1 MLANVSF
8 SHLWIWISFLC
19 LSFYIFLVL
28 DLSYLGKVSIM
39 IFILALILFIFS
51 NLPAGLAGMLCLI
64 GAVLLGVPDSILFES
79 LNQHI
84 VWLMIGAFIISSVI
98 EESGLLTRLVNWFS
112 RKCHTEKRT
121 SLFILATIQLMT
133 FFIPSTSSR
142 AAAMLPIYQAIKTQ
156 FPKRATMYGLMI
168 PILILTMTNTTLI
181 GAGSHLIGI
190 GILEGQ
196 TDKSISYIDFVL
208 WGLPFGLLISLIAAV
223 ILMYSP
229 IKQQP
234 MKEVSDKEP
243 VDIEVDVE
251 QTPLSSKERKAIIL
265 IGITIVLWVTESL
278 HGLDIAFVTI
288 LMAFCMLIPQL
299 GLITW
304 KKALSEVSWSLIF
317 FVASAT
323 ALGELLIKYGVV
335 KYIQDQILSLLNG
348 LPVMPAIVF
357 VIILSII
364 SVGSHL
370 LITSH
375 TTRAV
380 VLVPT
385 VLIFAETFELNPMSV
400 VFITLIGINYCLTLP
415 VSSKAL
421 LIFYE
426 LDDRPFN
433 TSQLLKLNMWLLPIY
448 VVFMVLM
455 YLFYWQFIGLKL
467 K

>member
-8 SHLWIWISFLC
+8 SQLWIWIVFLC

-39 IFILALILFIFS
+39 IFILALILFVFS
-51 NLPAGLAGMLCLI
+51 SLPAGLAGMLCLI

-98 EESGLLTRLVNWFS
+98 EESGLLTRLVHWFS
-112 RKCHTEKRT
+112 RKCHSEKRA
-121 SLFILATIQLMT
+121 SLFILVTIQVMT

-168 PILILTMTNTTLI
+168 PILILTLTNTTLI

-196 TDKSISYIDFVL
+196 TEHSISYIDFVL
-208 WGLPFGLLISLIAAV
+208 WGLPFGLIISLVAALV
-223 ILMYSP
+223 IMYSP
-229 IKQQP
+229 IQQQP
-234 MKEVSDKEP
+234 MKETTCKSHAHLDTEK
-243 VDIEVDVE
+243 
-251 QTPLSSKERKAIIL
+251 TPLSSKERKAIIL
-265 IGITIVLWVTESL
+265 IGITIALWITESI

-288 LMAFCMLIPQL
+288 LMAFCMLIPQM

-335 KYIQDQILSLLNG
+335 QYLQDQILALLKG
-348 LPVMPAIVF
+348 LPVLPAIVF
-357 VIILSII
+357 VVIISII

-380 VLVPT
+380 VLIPT
-385 VLIFAETFELNPMSV
+385 VIIFAKTFELNPVSV

-448 VVFMVLM
+448 IVFMVLM

>member
-8 SHLWIWISFLC
+8 SQLWIWITFLC

-39 IFILALILFIFS
+39 IFILALILFVFS
-51 NLPAGLAGMLCLI
+51 SLPAGLAGMLCLI

-98 EESGLLTRLVNWFS
+98 KESGLLTRLVNWFN
-112 RKCHTEKRT
+112 RKCHSEKRA
-121 SLFILATIQLMT
+121 SLFILMTIQIMT
-133 FFIPSTSSR
+133 FLIPSTSSR

-168 PILILTMTNTTLI
+168 PILILTLTNTTLI

-196 TDKSISYIDFVL
+196 TKQSISYIDFVL
-208 WGLPFGLLISLIAAV
+208 WGLPFGLIFSLVATLV
-223 ILMYSP
+223 LMYSP
-229 IKQQP
+229 IKQQS
-234 MKEVSDKEP
+234 MKETTNQSHAQINTKKV
-243 VDIEVDVE
+243 
-251 QTPLSSKERKAIIL
+251 PLSNKERKAIIL
-265 IGITIVLWVTESL
+265 IALTIVLWVTESI
-278 HGLDIAFVTI
+278 HGFDIAFVTI
-288 LMAFCMLIPQL
+288 LMAFCMLLPQI

-335 KYIQDQILSLLNG
+335 QYLQDQILVLLKG
-348 LPVMPAIVF
+348 LPVLPSIVF
-357 VIILSII
+357 VIIISII

-380 VLVPT
+380 VLIPT
-385 VLIFAETFELNPMSV
+385 VIIFAKTFELNPVSV

-433 TSQLLKLNMWLLPIY
+433 TSQLLKINLWLLPIY
-448 VVFMVLM
+448 IVFMVLM

>member
-28 DLSYLGKVSIM
+28 DLSYLGKVSII

-51 NLPAGLAGMLCLI
+51 NLPAGLAGMLCLL

-112 RKCHTEKRT
+112 RKCHTEKRA
-121 SLFILATIQLMT
+121 SLFILATIQVMT

-208 WGLPFGLLISLIAAV
+208 WGLPFGLMISLIAAI

-234 MKEVSDKEP
+234 MKEASNKEP
-243 VDIEVDVE
+243 VDVDVE

-265 IGITIVLWVTESL
+265 IGITVVLWVTESL

-304 KKALSEVSWSLIF
+304 KKALSQVSWSLIF

-335 KYIQDQILSLLNG
+335 KYIQDQILSLFKG

-385 VLIFAETFELNPMSV
+385 VLIFAETFELNPVSV